1 MMVLHII
8 LRKLTAVFLAQ
19 QGKIIG
25 GKVLLMVDI
34 PDVLFIHKDAPHS
47 RYIPCAVL
55 FRIPA
60 IQFLCNL
67 HSTCSDQKT
76 VVNVADDFRF
86 ALNGNQLTF
95 LLFVAER

>member
-34 PDVLFIHKDAPHS
+34 PDVLLIHKDAPHS
-47 RYIPCAVL
+47 RYIECPFSESVCKG
-55 FRIPA
+55 
-60 IQFLCNL
+60 
-67 HSTCSDQKT
+67 KT
-76 VVNVADDFRF
+76 DD
-86 ALNGNQLTF
+86 
-95 LLFVAER
+95 V